1 MYTATPGSGV
11 VTAAGLQD
19 NLAGALCYV
28 LGFITGILFLV
39 LEPYNRKP
47 FIRFHAFQSIIFSAA
62 WIALS
67 IAISI
72 MFSIVGI
79 AMGFMWPILILL
91 RLVIGLGGFVL
102 WLFLMFKAYNGER
115 YQLPIIGPMAEK
127 QAGA

>member
-1 MYTATPGSGV
+1 

-102 WLFLMFKAYNGER
+102 WLVLMFKAYNGER
-115 YQLPIIGPMAEK
+115 YQLPIVGPMAEK

>member
-1 MYTATPGSGV
+1 
-11 VTAAGLQD
+11 
-19 NLAGALCYV
+19 
-28 LGFITGILFLV
+28 
-39 LEPYNRKP
+39 
-47 FIRFHAFQSIIFSAA
+47 
-62 WIALS
+62 
-67 IAISI
+67 

-115 YQLPIIGPMAEK
+115 YQLPSVGPMAEK

>member
-1 MYTATPGSGV
+1 MYTPAPGSGA

-72 MFSIVGI
+72 MFGIVGI
-79 AMGFMWPILILL
+79 AMGFMWPLLILL

>member
-1 MYTATPGSGV
+1 
-11 VTAAGLQD
+11 
-19 NLAGALCYV
+19 
-28 LGFITGILFLV
+28 
-39 LEPYNRKP
+39 
-47 FIRFHAFQSIIFSAA
+47 
-62 WIALS
+62 
-67 IAISI
+67 

-115 YQLPIIGPMAEK
+115 YQLPIVGPMAEK